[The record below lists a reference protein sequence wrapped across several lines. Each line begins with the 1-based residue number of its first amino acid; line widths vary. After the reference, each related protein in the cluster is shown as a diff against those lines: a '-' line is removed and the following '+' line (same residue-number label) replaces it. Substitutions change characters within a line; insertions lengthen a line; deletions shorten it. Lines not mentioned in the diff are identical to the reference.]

1 MSDEIE
7 IDAWEK
13 LVIKSFAD
21 NRHLVNECK
30 YLRYIPDD
38 EQVLGKTRRQKSKTE
53 K

>member
-1 MSDEIE
+1 MSEETE

-21 NRHLVNECK
+21 NHHLVNECK

-38 EQVLGKTRRQKSKTE
+38 ERIIGKPRRQK
-53 K
+53 